1 MQEKPMKELLIRVAV
16 AIVGIPL
23 LVFII
28 LKGGVYFYL
37 FSVAVTLIGQWEMYR
52 MLEKKDVLPNFWP
65 GILLG
70 QIILAVIFAGS
81 QFYLIILGILTLMYI
96 AGAEMYRNKGS
107 ALLNVSGTL
116 LGIVYPTLFWGMLL
130 YLRLYFHH
138 LYKVNADIGGM
149 FIIILFVTIWTCD
162 TFAYFFGMKFGKHR
176 LFQRVSPKK
185 SWEGAIA
192 GLFGAILVYLVVY
205 FLQIIPITLEIAIT
219 SGLIIGIVGQFG
231 DLVES
236 WFKRDAGVKD
246 SSNLLP
252 GHGGVLDRFDS
263 VMFSA
268 PVFLVL
274 FIWMG

>member
-185 SWEGAIA
+185 SWEGAVA